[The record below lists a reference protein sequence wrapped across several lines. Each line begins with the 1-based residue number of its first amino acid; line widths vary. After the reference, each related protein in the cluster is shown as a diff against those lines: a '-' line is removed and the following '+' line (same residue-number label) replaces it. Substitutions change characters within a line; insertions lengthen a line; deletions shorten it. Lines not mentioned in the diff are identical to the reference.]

1 MRDGLL
7 RIRQPGQI
15 VALAFA
21 AAIAVGTAL
30 LSLPLATTTG
40 TQAPLLTALFTATS
54 AVCVTG
60 LTTVDTG
67 TYWSGFGQTVILLLI
82 QLGGLGIMSS
92 ATLLALVFARRLG
105 LRTRFILQTETRSL
119 RPADMRRLILRI
131 ALFSL
136 VVEAVLAVWLTWRF
150 SVDLELPVVEAA
162 SQGVF
167 HAVSAFNNAGF
178 SLFADSL
185 MGFASNASVLLPISA
200 AVIIG
205 GLGFPVVFELIRT
218 WRRPHSWSVL
228 TRITVTMTVI
238 LLALGTVL
246 YLLHE
251 GRNPATL
258 GPLDPGATML
268 SAFTSSVM
276 ARTAGFNVVDIGA
289 LTDESLF
296 TTDVLM
302 LIGGGSAG
310 TAGGLKVTTIGVLAF
325 VVWAEMRGREDVEV
339 GRRRIP
345 TANQRAA
352 LAIVALGMTAVVVG
366 SFALLEFTEAEFDAV
381 VFEAVSAFATVG
393 LSTGITPDLPAP
405 GQVILILL
413 MFLGRVG
420 PLTLAAGLAL
430 RERPS
435 HRQLPEERM
444 IIG

>member
-1 MRDGLL
+1 M
-7 RIRQPGQI
+7 
-15 VALAFA
+15 ALGFA
-21 AAIAVGTAL
+21 GAIAVGTLFLAL
-30 LSLPLATTTG
+30 PIATSSSEP
-40 TQAPLLTALFTATS
+40 APLLTALFTATS

-60 LTTVDTG
+60 LVTVDTG
-67 TYWSGFGQTVILLLI
+67 TYWSSFGQVVILVLI

-92 ATLLALVFARRLG
+92 ATLLALLFARRLG
-105 LRTRFILQTETRSL
+105 LRTRFVLQTETRSL
-119 RPADMRRLILRI
+119 RPADMRRLVIRI

-136 VVEAVLAVWLTWRF
+136 SVEAVLAAWLTWQFR
-150 SVDLELPVVEAA
+150 SDLGLSGSESAF
-162 SQGVF
+162 QGVF

-178 SLFADSL
+178 SLFAHNL

-205 GLGFPVVFELIRT
+205 GLGFPVVFELVRS

-228 TRITVTMTVI
+228 TRITLTMTAI
-238 LLALGTVL
+238 LLAVGTLL
-246 YLLHE
+246 YLALE
-251 GRNPATL
+251 GGNPATL
-258 GPLDPGATML
+258 GSLAPGAAVL

-296 TTDVLM
+296 TTDLLM
-302 LIGGGSAG
+302 IIGGGSAG

-325 VVWAEMRGREDVEV
+325 VVWAEIRGREDVEV
-339 GRRRIP
+339 GRRRVP

-352 LAIVALGMTAVVVG
+352 LAVVALGMTAAGLG
-366 SFALLEFTEAEFDAV
+366 SFALLGFSTASFDAV

-393 LSTGITPDLPAP
+393 LSTGITPDLPAA

>member
-1 MRDGLL
+1 MLGLFH
-7 RIRQPGQI
+7 IRQPGLI

-21 AAIAVGTAL
+21 SAIVLGTAL
-30 LSLPLATTTG
+30 LSLPFSTASG
-40 TQAPLLTALFTATS
+40 APAPLITALFTATS

-67 TYWSGFGQTVILLLI
+67 TYWSPFGQVVILLLI

-92 ATLLALVFARRLG
+92 ATLLALLFARRLG
-105 LRTRFILQTETRSL
+105 LRTRFVLQTETRSL
-119 RPADMRRLILRI
+119 RPADMRRLVIRI

-136 VVEAVLAVWLTWRF
+136 AVEAVLAAWLVWRF
-150 SVDLELPVVEAA
+150 RAELPLSLGEAA
-162 SQGVF
+162 FQGVF

-178 SLFADSL
+178 SLFADNL
-185 MGFASNASVLLPISA
+185 MGFASNASILLPMSA
-200 AVIIG
+200 AVVIG
-205 GLGFPVVFELIRT
+205 GLGFPVVFELVRT
-218 WRRPHSWSVL
+218 WRRPTSWSVL
-228 TRITVTMTVI
+228 TRITVTMTAI

-246 YLLHE
+246 YLAQE
-251 GRNPATL
+251 AGNPATL
-258 GPLDPGATML
+258 GALAPGAAVL

-276 ARTAGFNVVDIGA
+276 ARTAGFNVVDIGE

-296 TTDVLM
+296 ITDVLM

-325 VVWAEMRGREDVEV
+325 VVWAEMRGRDDVEV

-345 TANQRAA
+345 TVNQRAA
-352 LAIVALGMTAVVVG
+352 LAVVTLGVTAAVLG
-366 SFALLEFTEAEFDAV
+366 SFALMRFSDASFDAV

-405 GQVILILL
+405 GQVILVML

-435 HRQLPEERM
+435 HRRLPEERM